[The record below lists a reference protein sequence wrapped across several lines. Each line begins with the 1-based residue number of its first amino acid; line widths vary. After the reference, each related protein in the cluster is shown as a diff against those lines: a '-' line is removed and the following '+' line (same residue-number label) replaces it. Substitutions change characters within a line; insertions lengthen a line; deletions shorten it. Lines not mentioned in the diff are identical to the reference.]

1 MERAGERFVS
11 LPANSHY
18 MIVSMTG
25 YGKSVAHL
33 ADKKITVEIR
43 TLNSKNLDLNMRLGS
58 ILKELELPLR
68 QLAGKSLKRGKV
80 DVSVH
85 FEETGTAG
93 ALSLNLEVL
102 ENYMRQMGEIKGI
115 MHGNHNHDIQLLEI
129 ASKFPDVFESNSQE
143 LSAENK
149 EAVKKVVKEALNEV
163 NNFRNEEGDTLR
175 DEFVLRISNIKNLL
189 EEVIRVDKNRLD
201 DVRTR
206 LEKAVLEIK
215 ERVDENRFEQE
226 LIYYLEKYDITEEKV
241 RLATHLDYFMET
253 MELPTSQGKKLGFIS
268 QEIGREIN
276 TVGSKANHATM
287 QQLVVQM
294 KDELEK
300 IKEQLLNVL

>member
-1 MERAGERFVS
+1 M
-11 LPANSHY
+11 PANSHY